1 MDIPDTYKKPPQ
13 NIEAE
18 MSVLG
23 GLLLDND
30 AMWKVTELLHPED
43 FYLEKHRR
51 IMLAMLELEQG
62 KNPCDLITLTTA
74 LRKRG
79 DFDQVGG
86 AAYLATLV
94 DYVPTAANITYYCK
108 IVREMSLARRLV
120 SAGTEIATRGT
131 SLKED
136 VGELVDYAQK
146 TIMEIADTSTV
157 SGSVHIKELMQ
168 SSYAKLQSLY
178 ERKEQITGISTGF
191 VDLDKM
197 TAGFHP
203 GNLIIVAGRPS
214 MGKTAFALNIAQ
226 HAASQAIDAEPVL
239 VFSLEMG
246 NDELALR
253 LLASE
258 ARVDAGRM
266 KTGLFKDTDWPKMA
280 RAGEAL
286 AQSKLYIDDA
296 SSLSVLDLRAKARRQ
311 KAETG
316 LGMVIV
322 DYLQLMKGNSRLE
335 NRQQEISDITRS
347 LKALAKELKIPVV
360 ALSQLNRSIETR
372 GKNERRPLMSDLRE
386 SGAIEQDA
394 DMIMFEYREE
404 VYDKEN
410 PDLKGKAEIILVKQ
424 RNGPI
429 GTVDLVFM
437 GEYTRFENLSTRE
450 EFR

>member
-1 MDIPDTYKKPPQ
+1 MDSHDTYKKPPQ

-30 AMWKVTELLHPED
+30 AMWKVTELLCPED

-51 IMLAMLELEQG
+51 IMLALMELEQS

-86 AAYLATLV
+86 AAYLTTLV

-146 TIMEIADTSTV
+146 TIMDIADTSTV
-157 SGSVHIKELMQ
+157 SGSVHIKALIQ
-168 SSYAKLQSLY
+168 SSYKKLQSLY

-226 HAASQAIDAEPVL
+226 HAASRTIDAEPVL

-280 RAGEAL
+280 RAGETL
-286 AQSKLYIDDA
+286 ARSKLYIDDA

-394 DMIMFEYREE
+394 DMIMFVYREE

-424 RNGPI
+424 RNGPT

-437 GEYTRFENLSTRE
+437 GEYTRFENLSTSE